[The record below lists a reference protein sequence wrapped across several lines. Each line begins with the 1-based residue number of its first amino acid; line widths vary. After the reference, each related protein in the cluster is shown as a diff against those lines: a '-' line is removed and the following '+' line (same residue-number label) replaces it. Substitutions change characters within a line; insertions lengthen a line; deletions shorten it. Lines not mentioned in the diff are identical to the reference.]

1 MKTLAREE
9 LRATLMAYIH
19 GEFPNYEPVLRD
31 LLEFEQALY
40 EENLGR
46 NGGAFQRGRRAEKTW
61 HLVFEEPA
69 GMLTPLQTE
78 QLVDRLTKDFRSAC
92 DLFVELAQTQKLL
105 LPDEGAMD

>member
-1 MKTLAREE
+1 MKTLAREG

-19 GEFPNYEPVLRD
+19 GEFPNYEPVLCD
-31 LLEFEQALY
+31 LLTFEQALF
-40 EENLGR
+40 EENQR
-46 NGGAFQRGRRAEKTW
+46 KNGGTFERGRRAEKTW
-61 HLVFEEPA
+61 QLVFEELA

-78 QLVDRLTKDFRSAC
+78 QLVDRLTKDFRGTC